1 MAENTNNPKG
11 EWNYDVEWRGDQD
24 HDGKRNFPVIVLG
37 WLSYD
42 IIRNC
47 LRSINLLEGVNPQI
61 YFVENKS
68 KNSDKIKEL
77 ILNTE
82 NIKGYIQYKENF
94 AANVWKVT
102 LEHFLPQINEEFV
115 TITDGDYIFDVDAI
129 DTQYA
134 LFGKHN
140 NVGVTSQKRSML
152 SIRSALI
159 NPQDMENSITA
170 RETREN
176 QDTTIPFLKRG
187 TYNGMILTT
196 ARKTDWQKFIDC
208 INRRDI
214 LMSTLELDDA
224 RTGDYRPPLFVNE
237 DLYRFFEIVMEKQSL
252 IVQAFPAY
260 CLTDEHI
267 MDPSSEHSI
276 EARNRDYSKV
286 SRDSYQENFEHFHNS
301 HYPSGELKFDIIL

>member
-1 MAENTNNPKG
+1 MAENINNPKG
-11 EWNYDVEWRGDQD
+11 EGTYDVEWRGDQD

-37 WLSYD
+37 WLSCD
-42 IIRNC
+42 VIKSC

-94 AANVWKVT
+94 AASVWKTT
-102 LEHFLPQINEEFV
+102 LEHFLPKINEKLV

-134 LFGKHN
+134 LFEERD

-152 SIRSALI
+152 GIHSALVD
-159 NPQDMENSITA
+159 PQDMENSITA
-170 RETREN
+170 REAREN
-176 QDTTIPFLKRG
+176 QDTTTPFLKRG
-187 TYNGMILTT
+187 TYNGVLLTT

-214 LMSTLELDDA
+214 LMGTVKLGDASTEE
-224 RTGDYRPPLFVNE
+224 YRPPLFADG
-237 DLYRFFEIVMEKQSL
+237 DLYRFFETVMGKQSL

-260 CLTDEHI
+260 HLADEYD
-267 MDPSSEHSI
+267 MYPSSEYSI
-276 EARNRDYSKV
+276 EKEKSNYAKSLSLYA
-286 SRDSYQENFEHFHNS
+286 ENFEYYHNS
-301 HYPSGELKFDIIL
+301 RYPNRELKFDIIL

>member
-1 MAENTNNPKG
+1 MAEP
-11 EWNYDVEWRGDQD
+11 NYNVDWRKAQD

-68 KNSDKIKEL
+68 KNSDEIKEL

-94 AANVWKVT
+94 AASVWKTT
-102 LEHFLPQINEEFV
+102 LEHFLPKINEELV

-134 LFGKHN
+134 LFEEYD
-140 NVGVTSQKRSML
+140 NVGITSQKKSYLGLHQQNARREDVRGWYEGL
-152 SIRSALI
+152 EAHRNQRII
-159 NPQDMENSITA
+159 NP
-170 RETREN
+170 
-176 QDTTIPFLKRG
+176 FLRRG
-187 TYNGMILTT
+187 IFNGLLLTT

-208 INRRDI
+208 VNRRDI
-214 LMSTLELDDA
+214 LMACDVLLPVRDA
-224 RTGDYRPPLFVNE
+224 SKSDYRPPLFIDG
-237 DLYRFFEIVMEKQSL
+237 DLYRFFETVMGKQSL

-260 CLTDEHI
+260 HLADEYD
-267 MDPSSEHSI
+267 MDPNGEYSI
-276 EARNRDYSKV
+276 EKDKFNYEKSWGIYA
-286 SRDSYQENFEHFHNS
+286 ENFEYYHNS
-301 HYPSGELKFDIIL
+301 RYPNGELKFDIIL